1 MDHRS
6 VFYLLVGMGL
16 EMGLEMDLGMGL
28 EMDLGMGLG
37 MGLGLQLLHL
47 LGMMEIGK
55 YRTCS
60 LVQL

>member
-6 VFYLLVGMGL
+6 VFYLLVG
-16 EMGLEMDLGMGL
+16 MGLEMDLGMGL